1 VNGAKEKMFTMKSEK
16 VMLQD
21 VTPLFYQ
28 KTGKILNNISC

>member
-21 VTPLFYQ
+21 VTYY
-28 KTGKILNNISC
+28 ISRHKPK